1 MLTWYPDFCPTGQ
14 CMIELEKANGS
25 VNWTTPKRLISLCP
39 HHQNVKNVNALDDT
53 GVFTAIL
60 RSSQAKEKARWA
72 LKLDLMASG
81 TIDDD
86 YEGGKAVDKE
96 WPGARFHVDPNGD
109 ILIERGTLRIPA
121 NARQRLSKLVDDE
134 SKKIEQVPGI
144 SRIILE

>member
-25 VNWTTPKRLISLCP
+25 VNWTTPKRLITLCP
-39 HHQNVKNVNALDDT
+39 HHQNVKAVNALDDT
-53 GVFTAIL
+53 RVFTAIL

-81 TIDDD
+81 TIDVD
-86 YEGGKAVDKE
+86 YEGGKAIDKE
-96 WPGARFHVDPNGD
+96 WPGAKFKVDPNGD
-109 ILIERGTLRIPA
+109 IIIEHGTLHIPA
-121 NARQRLSKLVDDE
+121 QARQRLSKLVDDE

-144 SRIILE
+144 SRILLE